1 MRKIIFIILTVIMC
15 IIMGLVAWNGIGF
28 ANVLGI
34 NQIREE
40 NQKIKDKNDELSTL
54 IDTSYP
60 NAVKSLEDAENQLKT
75 TKEEYESQI
84 ALNADSGTGYLATT
98 EKYEIEYLWTR
109 IGNHA
114 LDNDVDIKIDLTN
127 SSTAGLYKLNFEVT
141 GTYVG
146 ITDFIY
152 SIENDSKL
160 GFKIDKFVAT
170 ANATTTTADTE
181 KNVAEVK
188 ATYDGGKA
196 KYEAGINIQS
206 IESQTTTNSST
217 TGDATGEANNTN
229 GTTSG
234 ANTTNTTTG
243 TNTTNTS
250 GTTNTTSN
258 TTNSTTQNN
267 TAQVNSTVT
276 Q

>member
-188 ATYDGGKA
+188 ATFSCD
-196 KYEAGINIQS
+196 EVGINVQS

-217 TGDATGEANNTN
+217 TGDATGDANNTN

-258 TTNSTTQNN
+258 TANSTTQNN
-267 TAQVNSTVT
+267 TAQNNTTVN